1 MSKID
6 DIYKSYEL
14 EIEAWHLFYE
24 SFLQYDISIQS
35 ANGILVSMMV
45 EVNKA
50 KKRNAGSEKILE
62 SEKRINH
69 LFEII
74 DSFTGLNNKCSRLQ
88 TQLKKSKS
96 ENLELLQE
104 IELLTSELNAIKS
117 AIHGE
122 DENY

>member
-1 MSKID
+1 MNIQE
-6 DIYKSYEL
+6 IHHQYEL
-14 EIEAWHLFYE
+14 EIEAWQLFYQ

-50 KKRNAGSEKILE
+50 KKKNPTNEKIIE
-62 SEKRINH
+62 SEKRINQ

-74 DSFTGLNNKCSRLQ
+74 DSFTGLNNKCSQLQ
-88 TQLKKSKS
+88 KSIKKSKAD
-96 ENLELLQE
+96 NLELQQE

-117 AIHGE
+117 AINGE
-122 DENY
+122 DENN

>member
-62 SEKRINH
+62 SEKRINQ
-69 LFEII
+69 LFEIV

-88 TQLKKSKS
+88 AQLKKSKS
-96 ENLELLQE
+96 ENLELQQE
-104 IELLTSELNAIKS
+104 IESLTSELNAIKS

>member
-6 DIYKSYEL
+6 DIHKSYEL

-62 SEKRINH
+62 SEKRINQ
-69 LFEII
+69 LFEIV

-88 TQLKKSKS
+88 TKLKKSKS
-96 ENLELLQE
+96 ENLEFQQE